1 MSFMFSKHQFQV
13 KATGQEK
20 KDDMTIDLLSLE
32 QGDQQLVEYVKNN
45 LLIKTGSSNG
55 KVGLNYH

>member
-1 MSFMFSKHQFQV
+1 
-13 KATGQEK
+13 
-20 KDDMTIDLLSLE
+20 MTFDLLSLE
-32 QGDQQLVEYVKNN
+32 QEDPQLVEYVKNH